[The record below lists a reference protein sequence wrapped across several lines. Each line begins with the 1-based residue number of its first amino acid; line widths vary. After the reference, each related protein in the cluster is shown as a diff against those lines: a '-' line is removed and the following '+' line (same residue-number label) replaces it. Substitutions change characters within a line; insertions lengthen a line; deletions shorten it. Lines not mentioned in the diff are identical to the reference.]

1 MLGWET
7 SLQHEVRSTTSSPI
21 SRKGERREMISLKKL
36 FALVAIISACAFA
49 AVTGNARADSATVY
63 QQSCSIVDTSGTGL
77 AVFLGN
83 DTLALTSCHTADR
96 SSEPLVIKSGNCT
109 TVGDMLNVC
118 AGNRP

>member
-1 MLGWET
+1 
-7 SLQHEVRSTTSSPI
+7 
-21 SRKGERREMISLKKL
+21 MISLKKL

-109 TVGDMLNVC
+109 TVGDMLDVC